1 MLGILNTHKNI
12 EKLLKVMRVFSTL
25 IVVIVSWEYAYAQA
39 YNVYIKYV
47 QFLVINYTSKVYKKE
62 SDGSIHIFS

>member
-12 EKLLKVMRVFSTL
+12 EKLLKVTGVFITL

-39 YNVYIKYV
+39 YNVYIKFV
-47 QFLVINYTSKVYKKE
+47 QFLVINYTSVKFIKKRVTVVY
-62 SDGSIHIFS
+62 IFS